1 MQEQIS
7 CNLREEFKEKVTWEL
22 KMYTV
27 RNIKMDQNE
36 NRLQYPGQALVNR
49 IVKLLF
55 LWGMQ
60 NFFIE

>member
-55 LWGMQ
+55 L
-60 NFFIE
+60 